1 MNFKIKK
8 YASYS
13 CVKCKLLDKVLKHL
27 GLLDITETFYTDE
40 MLDEKIEAL
49 ELTSVP
55 TLILYNDDKE
65 VRLVGNILP
74 QDITD
79 AVEQFN

>member
-1 MNFKIKK
+1 MNLKIKK
-8 YASYS
+8 DASYS
-13 CVKCKLLDKVLKHL
+13 CVKCKLLDKVLRHL
-27 GLLDITETFYTDE
+27 GLLDITETYNTDE
-40 MLDEKIEAL
+40 MLDEMLEAL
-49 ELTSVP
+49 QLTSVP